1 MYEGLVSRLQQLARR
16 AGMRDVPASALISAC
31 VLAAVIVG
39 WALWHWWPQPSAEA
53 LVFESGG
60 GGSVEQSSAVPASTE
75 ATSQPAEQPTRLM
88 VHVVGSVR
96 HPGVY
101 ELDAGSRV
109 IDAVD
114 AAGGTLPD
122 AVLSAVNMA
131 RPVGDGEQ
139 ILVPDEDDP
148 GAVTAAAA
156 AGGGA
161 GAAGA
166 GSAGPSGV
174 AGGQQAAVDIN
185 SADATALETLPG
197 VGPSTAAKIIA
208 DREANGP
215 FASVDDL
222 TRISGIGPKKL
233 EQLKPMAC
241 VR

>member
-1 MYEGLVSRLQQLARR
+1 
-16 AGMRDVPASALISAC
+16 
-31 VLAAVIVG
+31 
-39 WALWHWWPQPSAEA
+39 
-53 LVFESGG
+53 
-60 GGSVEQSSAVPASTE
+60 
-75 ATSQPAEQPTRLM
+75 M

-101 ELDAGSRV
+101 ELDPGSRV

-122 AVLSAVNMA
+122 AILSAVNMA

-148 GAVTAAAA
+148 AAVAAA
-156 AGGGA
+156 AGGGGTGGGA
-161 GAAGA
+161 GAAALAA
-166 GSAGPSGV
+166 GG
-174 AGGQQAAVDIN
+174 AGGQQAVDIN
-185 SADATALETLPG
+185 SADAAALETLPG

-208 DREANGP
+208 DRESNGP

-222 TRISGIGPKKL
+222 TRVSGIGPKKL
-233 EQLKPMAC
+233 EQIKPMAC